1 MRRIFVVEDDKFI
14 TAIFTM
20 FLRDLG
26 HELVGGTSSGN
37 EAVKMCKELKPDVVL
52 MDIHLDGELDGIQT
66 AELLKREVN
75 IPVIYVSSDTSS
87 QVIERAIVTN
97 SYGFL
102 VKPINKKELGISI
115 DLAYY
120 KHKVDVEQN
129 EREKGY
135 REFISASP
143 FPIVVVTNGKIMY
156 LNCLGLDVFKTHYI
170 EDVIGLPINNF
181 IQEDYLEEFT
191 EKVNASIKDD
201 SKIEPFFAQLKTV
214 HGDTYRAEITGSKV
228 RFNNKVSVQV
238 IIKDAS
244 ITDACERRKQLY
256 EKVLLGKNKIVF
268 VLDNEGKVLKTNAF
282 TQDELGVKD
291 IEGKKIYTLFD
302 DDCKWIRV
310 FKETITPDVLEEEM
324 ELQFNNGKTYILNC
338 NTLTSPKGEV
348 LEWMITEN

>member
-26 HELVGGTSSGN
+26 HELVGGTSSGR
-37 EAVKMCKELKPDVVL
+37 EAVEMCKELKPDVVL

-75 IPVIYVSSDTSS
+75 VPVIYVSSDTSS

-115 DLAYY
+115 DLAFY

-170 EDVIGLPINNF
+170 EDVMGLPINNF
-181 IQEDYLEEFT
+181 IQSDYSEEFND
-191 EKVNASIKDD
+191 KINASIKDD
-201 SKIEPFFAQLKTV
+201 CKIEPFVTQLKTV
-214 HGDTYRAEITGSKV
+214 HGDIYWAEVTGSKV
-228 RFNNKVSVQV
+228 RFNNKISVQL

-244 ITDACERRKQLY
+244 LTTFCKKRNQLY
-256 EKVLLGKNKIVF
+256 EKVLFEKNKIVF
-268 VLDNEGKVLKTNAF
+268 VLDKGGNVLKTNAF
-282 TQDELGVKD
+282 THDVLGEKELV
-291 IEGKKIYTLFD
+291 GKKIRSIIRE
-302 DDCKWIRV
+302 DCKWFDI
-310 FKETITPDVLEEEM
+310 FSNTITYDVLDNEINLQFKNGKCCVFNCSSLLSPKGDVLEW
-324 ELQFNNGKTYILNC
+324 I
-338 NTLTSPKGEV
+338 
-348 LEWMITEN
+348 ITEN

>member
-26 HELVGGTSSGN
+26 HELVGGTSSGK
-37 EAVKMCKELKPDVVL
+37 EAVEMCKELKPDVVL

-75 IPVIYVSSDTSS
+75 VPVIYVSSDTSS

-115 DLAYY
+115 DLAFY

-129 EREKGY
+129 EREQGY

-170 EDVIGLPINNF
+170 EDVMGLPINNF
-181 IQEDYLEEFT
+181 IQGDYLEEFN
-191 EKVNASIKDD
+191 ERINASIKDD
-201 SKIEPFFAQLKTV
+201 RKIDPFITQLKTI
-214 HGDTYRAEITGSKV
+214 HGDTYWAEVTGSKV
-228 RFNNKVSVQV
+228 RFNNKVSVQL
-238 IIKDAS
+238 IIKDVS
-244 ITDACERRKQLY
+244 LTTSFEKRNQLY
-256 EKVLLGKNKIVF
+256 EKVLFENNKVIF
-268 VLDNEGKVLKTNAF
+268 VLDNDGKILKTNAF
-282 TQDELGVKD
+282 TQIELGVKEL
-291 IEGKKIYTLFD
+291 EGKKIHSILK
-302 DDCKWIRV
+302 DDCQWLDI
-310 FKETITPDVLEEEM
+310 FKGTITSDMLDNEIN
-324 ELQFNNGKTYILNC
+324 LQFKNGKSCVLNC
-338 NTLTSPKGEV
+338 STVVSPTGDV